1 MVQLDVG
8 NSWGDK
14 KRELPDTRHALGA
27 VRGFELNQCLDPL
40 VVQRCSWCRR
50 RGRNFS
56 AQGLD
61 DASGRN
67 VPRTPEHDVERLAA
81 LVVTGLRVWLI
92 TFIVSGHHDI
102 KEYNSLI

>member
-14 KRELPDTRHALGA
+14 KWELPGTRHAHGA
-27 VRGFELNQCLDPL
+27 VGAFELNQRLDPL
-40 VVQRCSWCRR
+40 VVRCCSWCRR

-61 DASGRN
+61 DAPGRN
-67 VPRTPEHDVERLAA
+67 IPRTPEHVVEC
-81 LVVTGLRVWLI
+81 LVTLVITRLRVG
-92 TFIVSGHHDI
+92 VSIDH
-102 KEYNSLI
+102 L